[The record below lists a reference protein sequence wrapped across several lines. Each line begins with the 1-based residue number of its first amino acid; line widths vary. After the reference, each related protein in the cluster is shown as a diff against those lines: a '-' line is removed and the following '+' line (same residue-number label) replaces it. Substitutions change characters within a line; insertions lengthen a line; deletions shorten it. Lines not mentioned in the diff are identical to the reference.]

1 MRASNILV
9 VDLSPYRLVV
19 AVSVGLHAIHGRV
32 VLLCRVESVL
42 VVLVVLMVL
51 IVLVA
56 LMVLMVLMVLV
67 VLVFLVALVVLMGVR
82 LGRDRTNLLF
92 QGVDLAAVNLP
103 AVMFAAHEERNRYVF
118 TLSDRSFG
126 TVRSARDIQSGE
138 PFRA

>member
-42 VVLVVLMVL
+42 VVLVLMVL